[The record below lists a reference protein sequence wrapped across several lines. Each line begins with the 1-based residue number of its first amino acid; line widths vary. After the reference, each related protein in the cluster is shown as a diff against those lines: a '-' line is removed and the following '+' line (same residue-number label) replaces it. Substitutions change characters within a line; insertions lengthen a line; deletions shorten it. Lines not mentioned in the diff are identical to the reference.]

1 MNPLSALATKLDVS
15 AASAAVARETLPCGL
30 EAVDSLTGGFP
41 RGAISELIGPES
53 SGRTT
58 LLLALLAASTTRG
71 EICSY
76 IDTHDNFDPQTA
88 AACGVALPQLIWIR
102 CGGNAEHA
110 FKAADAILHAGGFG
124 VVALD
129 LARITPRVANRIP
142 LSYWYRFRR
151 AVENTPTIL
160 ALVEKDPLA
169 KSCATLMLELKR
181 ERARWPGAPGFELF
195 RGMDIGITRRK
206 PVCQTRA
213 GFTACAGF

>member
-15 AASAAVARETLPCGL
+15 PAAAVVRETLPCGI
-30 EAVDSLTGGFP
+30 ESVDSLTGGFP
-41 RGAISELIGPES
+41 RGGISELIGPES

-58 LLLALLAASTTRG
+58 LVHALLAASTSRG
-71 EICSY
+71 EICCY

-88 AACGVALPQLIWIR
+88 AAAGVALPQLVWIR

-110 FKAADAILHAGGFG
+110 FKAADSILHAGGFG

-151 AVENTPTIL
+151 ALENTPTIL
-160 ALVEKDPLA
+160 ALVEKDAMA
-169 KSCATLMLELKR
+169 KSCAALMLELKR
-181 ERARWPGAPGFELF
+181 ERARWPGAPAFKLF
-195 RGMDIGITRRK
+195 RGMDIAVSRRK
-206 PVCQTRA
+206 PVSQGRA
-213 GFTACAGF
+213 ELSACIGF

>member
-15 AASAAVARETLPCGL
+15 PATATPRETLSCGL
-30 EAVDSLTGGFP
+30 PPVDSLTGGFP
-41 RGAISELIGPES
+41 RGAITELIGPES

-58 LLLALLAASTTRG
+58 LLHALLAAATARG
-71 EICSY
+71 EICCY
-76 IDTHDNFDPQTA
+76 VDTHDNFDPQTA
-88 AACGVALPQLIWIR
+88 AAAGVALPQLVWIR

-129 LARITPRVANRIP
+129 LARIAPRVANRVP

-169 KSCATLMLELKR
+169 KSCAALMLELKR
-181 ERARWPGAPGFELF
+181 ERSRWPGAHGFELF
-195 RGMDIGITRRK
+195 RGMDIAVTRRK
-206 PVCQTRA
+206 PVSPA
-213 GFTACAGF
+213 GARLTACVGF